1 MSAQALA
8 IGALIIGGASALA
21 TYRQG
26 QAGQMV
32 EEAKARQEELQGSI
46 EAANYKEQANQ
57 SLKNLERVLAANLAR
72 GFAGNMDPLSSG
84 STQSTIQRYN
94 MREGVNQFTVSRD
107 NATIAKKMAA
117 YQAAQYRT
125 AGKNIM
131 QAAKTSA
138 FIQLGQAVVTAGQ
151 TDPNIFKF
159 TGGAKTATTT
169 TTFTGGTQQA
179 RLTAGA
185 TPYAGYRR

>member
-1 MSAQALA
+1 MGAQALA
-8 IGALIIGGASALA
+8 IGALIIGGAGALA
-21 TYRQG
+21 TYREG

-32 EEAKARQEELQGSI
+32 QEAKARQEELQGSI

-107 NATIAKKMAA
+107 NATMAKKMAA

-131 QAAKTSA
+131 QSAKTSA
-138 FIQLGQAVVTAGQ
+138 FIQLGLASVTAGQ

-159 TGGAKTATTT
+159 TGGAKNPPSVA
-169 TTFTGGTQQA
+169 
-179 RLTAGA
+179 
-185 TPYAGYRR
+185 